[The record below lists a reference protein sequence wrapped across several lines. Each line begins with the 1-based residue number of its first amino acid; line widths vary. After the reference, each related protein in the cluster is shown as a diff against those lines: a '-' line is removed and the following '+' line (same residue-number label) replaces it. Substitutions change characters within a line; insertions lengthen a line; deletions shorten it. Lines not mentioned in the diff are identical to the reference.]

1 MARFPL
7 PTALLTRFPLQT
19 ASLLSASKYVPAA
32 TQECY
37 PSENLHAFPGQI
49 LSPPLY
55 LFFFV
60 VVVVM
65 CIGVFSVFMSENLI
79 YLGVYTEVG
88 QKRALDP
95 LELES

>member
-37 PSENLHAFPGQI
+37 PSENLHAFPGQTP
-49 LSPPLY
+49 SPPLY
-55 LFFFV
+55 LFF
-60 VVVVM
+60 VM
-65 CIGVFSVFMSENLI
+65 CIGVFPAFMSENLM

-88 QKRALDP
+88 QKRALIP

>member
-32 TQECY
+32 TQNVILLKIFM
-37 PSENLHAFPGQI
+37 PSLGKHLLLLFIFFLLCALVFFPA
-49 LSPPLY
+49 
-55 LFFFV
+55 
-60 VVVVM
+60 
-65 CIGVFSVFMSENLI
+65 FMSENLM

-88 QKRALDP
+88 QKRTLVP